1 MIYAGQRISFVLC
14 CTAAFFL
21 LTVASVTAT
30 ASAGVGSIKGTV
42 TAITSD
48 ASARPTLLAGARLTL
63 VNRDL
68 PDKPPLKAV
77 TDETGSFSFNDLP
90 AATYLLSAEAD
101 GFPGVTKEITLAAG
115 ATLNVEIL
123 LTATVSASVT
133 VRDDEG
139 LLSKGETT
147 TTNIIRAKTL
157 ADMPLRAENYQ
168 SALLLTPGVVR
179 DTTGGDHLKGA
190 RTGQSAYT
198 VNGVDV
204 TDPVSGNL
212 AFDIPLE
219 AAAAVQVE
227 ENPYSTEFGRL
238 TGGATNLETKGGGD
252 KLKLGATRFFP
263 VFHNIFGGAVDSFR
277 PRVTLSGPI
286 IRDKLFFLQS
296 FEYRF
301 SRIYVP
307 SLAAG
312 HDSSTSEN
320 LNSFTQIDLIANK
333 NNRFKFIA
341 AIFPQKAR
349 YLGLNTFNPQEATP
363 NLKQHGDLFSVS
375 EQAIFG
381 DASFLN
387 SSLSYRRSKVDVFAQ
402 GSEPLTVLPDG
413 NTGNAYADS
422 HRQSRR
428 LQWQETYFAKTYQ
441 LAGQHSFKLGT
452 ELDWTNL
459 SGVFHNRSI
468 LIRRRDH
475 TLAERIDF
483 ADDGIVARSISE
495 LAFFIQDR
503 WVVNKRLTIDG
514 GVRFDRDGV
523 AEQNNFAPRLSLL
536 YLPFKNGRTTL
547 RGGVGL
553 FYDRV
558 SLSVGDLDSA
568 PDEPDDSSTLARS
581 TRFTQ
586 LPRRTVTTFAADGVS
601 ILDGPRGF
609 RNIMSRG
616 LRDPR
621 SIRWSLQ
628 LDHGFTKN
636 LTARIGYLG
645 RSTSNDLLI
654 EPRIGRYNTLLL
666 HSVGR
671 AQYQELQMIATYTS
685 HRLGNWTASYT
696 WSGAH
701 GDLNTADNFLSDF
714 PALVVRANEY
724 GPLPWDS
731 PHRFLVFGQ
740 LNAPLGLRVSPSFEI
755 RSGFPFSVVNERL
768 DFVGSR
774 NQAGRFPTFV
784 SIDMQV
790 TKDFTIPKFIPKLE
804 GKKARIGAAVFNL
817 TNHFNPRDVQNNLGS
832 LQFGQFFNSLGA
844 SVRGKFE
851 IDY

>member
-1 MIYAGQRISFVLC
+1 MIYVRRRISLKVYCSLIFLVSTVGMT
-14 CTAAFFL
+14 TAL
-21 LTVASVTAT
+21 AST
-30 ASAGVGSIKGTV
+30 VGSIKGTV
-42 TAITSD
+42 SATTSD
-48 ASARPTLLAGARLTL
+48 ANARPTLLVGARLTL

-68 PDKPPLKAV
+68 PGKPPLRSI
-77 TDETGSFSFNDLP
+77 TDERGNFIFSDLP

-101 GFPGVTKEITLAAG
+101 GFPGVTKEINLTAG

-133 VRDDEG
+133 VRDEEG
-139 LLSKGETT
+139 LLSTGETS

-157 ADMPLRAENYQ
+157 TDMPLRAENYQ

-179 DTTGGDHLKGA
+179 DTRGGDHLKGA
-190 RTGQSAYT
+190 RAGQSAYT

-227 ENPYSTEFGRL
+227 ENPYSAEFGRL

-263 VFHNIFGGAVDSFR
+263 TFHNIFGGAIDSFR

-286 IRDKLFFLQS
+286 IRDRLFFLQS
-296 FEYRF
+296 LEYRF

-307 SLAAG
+307 SLAPG

-320 LNSFTQIDLIANK
+320 FNAFTQIDLIANQ

-341 AIFPQKAR
+341 AVFPQRVR

-363 NLKQHGDLFSVS
+363 NLKQHGNLFSVS

-387 SSLSYRRSKVDVFAQ
+387 SSLSYRGSKVDVYAQ

-413 NTGNAYADS
+413 NTGNAFADS
-422 HRQSRR
+422 HRQTRR
-428 LQWQETYFAKTYQ
+428 IQWQETYFAKTFR

-452 ELDWTNL
+452 EMDWTNL
-459 SGVFHNRSI
+459 SGAFHNRSI
-468 LIRRRDH
+468 LIRRRDR
-475 TLAERIDF
+475 TLSQRIDF
-483 ADDGIVARSISE
+483 AQDGTVARDISE
-495 LAFFIQDR
+495 LASFIQDR
-503 WVVNKRLTIDG
+503 WVINKRLTIDG

-523 AEQNNFAPRLSLL
+523 AERNNFAPRLSFL
-536 YLPFKNGRTTL
+536 YLPFKNGHTIL

-558 SLSVGDLDSA
+558 SLSMGDVDAA
-568 PDEPDDSSTLARS
+568 PEEPDDATALARS

-586 LPRRTVTTFAADGVS
+586 LPRRTVTTFAADGIS
-601 ILDGPRGF
+601 IIDGPRRF
-609 RNIMSRG
+609 RNIISGG

-621 SIRWSLQ
+621 SIRWNLQ
-628 LDHGFTKN
+628 VDHGFTRN
-636 LTARIGYLG
+636 LTTRVGYLY
-645 RSTSNDLLI
+645 RSTTNDLII
-654 EPRIGRYNTLLL
+654 EPHIGRFNTLLL

-671 AQYQELQMIATYTS
+671 ARYEELQALGMYTS
-685 HRLGNWTASYT
+685 RRLGNWTASYT
-696 WSGAH
+696 WSRAH

-714 PALVVRANEY
+714 PALVFRANEY
-724 GPLPWDS
+724 GPLPWDA
-731 PHRFLVFGQ
+731 PHRFLVLGQ
-740 LNAPLGLRVSPSFEI
+740 LKAPFGLMVSPAIEI
-755 RSGFPFSVVNERL
+755 RSGFPFSAVNERL
-768 DFVGSR
+768 DFVGAR
-774 NQAGRFPTFV
+774 DRAGRFPIFL
-784 SIDMQV
+784 SIDTQV
-790 TKDFTIPKFIPKLE
+790 TKAFTIPRFIPKLE
-804 GKKARIGAAVFNL
+804 GKKARVGAAVFNL

-832 LQFGQFFNSLGA
+832 LQFGQFFNSLGT
-844 SVRGKFE
+844 SVRAKFE